1 MMENNSEVSFSIL
14 IPAYKGRF
22 LEMAISSV
30 LCQSYDNWELVIVD
44 DCSPE
49 NLKAIVERFED
60 SRIRYYRNE
69 RNFGAIDVVDNWN
82 KCLDYA
88 KGDYVICMGD
98 DDMLCPNC
106 LVEYLSLI
114 EKYPGLDVF
123 HGMTEIIDEDGKV
136 IDLQEGRPEY
146 ETTYSLI
153 YYRWL
158 GRSQYIGDFL
168 FRRSVLLEL
177 GGFYKLPL
185 AWASDDISAIR
196 ASGKKGIANT
206 LPAVFRYR
214 SSAITIS
221 SSGSVELKLK
231 AISLEME
238 WYRLNMKSL
247 YSKPIDDLFA
257 LKLDE
262 MFNRVFFK
270 KRMRLISG
278 DIKEHP
284 MHFFMWLFKRKQPG
298 LSLRIV
304 VFGLLSAIYN
314 KYRS

>member
-123 HGMTEIIDEDGKV
+123 HGMTAND
-136 IDLQEGRPEY
+136 
-146 ETTYSLI
+146 S
-153 YYRWL
+153 
-158 GRSQYIGDFL
+158 SQ
-168 FRRSVLLEL
+168 
-177 GGFYKLPL
+177 
-185 AWASDDISAIR
+185 
-196 ASGKKGIANT
+196 N
-206 LPAVFRYR
+206 
-214 SSAITIS
+214 
-221 SSGSVELKLK
+221 
-231 AISLEME
+231 
-238 WYRLNMKSL
+238 
-247 YSKPIDDLFA
+247 
-257 LKLDE
+257 
-262 MFNRVFFK
+262 
-270 KRMRLISG
+270 
-278 DIKEHP
+278 
-284 MHFFMWLFKRKQPG
+284 
-298 LSLRIV
+298 
-304 VFGLLSAIYN
+304 
-314 KYRS
+314 